1 VSLGK
6 KGIHIIGLSSSNS
19 INILVVLVDEHI
31 EVPGA
36 IVNDFI
42 EPLVDGGALVL
53 DLVQHGGQDD
63 HVAQHILLQHV
74 DLVQNHIGVQN
85 EVVRKLEETALD
97 LVPRVEMVDLVLEA
111 LPAQVGATGDVVAQI
126 VLPHDL
132 QDVAAL
138 RFTRKF
144 T

>member
-1 VSLGK
+1 
-6 KGIHIIGLSSSNS
+6 
-19 INILVVLVDEHI
+19 
-31 EVPGA
+31 
-36 IVNDFI
+36 VNDFI

-85 EVVRKLEETALD
+85 EVVRKLKETALD
-97 LVPRVEMVDLVLEA
+97 LVPRVKMVDLVLEA

-138 RFTRKF
+138 GFTRKF